1 MTYRNLSPEA
11 LEREFNPRATAKNLD
26 ERLAAGAA
34 ASAATRARLDRVL
47 DVRYGPGENETLDV
61 FPAANPGAPVQLFIH
76 GGYWRAMD
84 KSDYSFIADVFQPA
98 GATTVVINY
107 DLCPAVTL
115 DTIVEQSNRAI
126 AWTWRNVADYGGDPD
141 RLYVSGN
148 SAGGHLTAMA
158 LAHDWTA
165 DGLPADVIRGA
176 APITGVFDCEPV
188 LDITVNEEVRLDP
201 EAARRL
207 SPLRH
212 PPRRA
217 LPLLIAVGG
226 AEPPLWIGM
235 SEDYAALCRA
245 HGIDCEYMELPGQD
259 HFDVSRAV
267 GDPESPLAHA
277 MLRMMGLRPGAGRGG
292 AGRGGSDRPLD
303 GESPG
308 QPPERSRESR

>member
-11 LEREFNPRATAKNLD
+11 LELEFNPRATAKNLD
-26 ERLAAGAA
+26 ERLAAYAA
-34 ASAATRARLDRVL
+34 TSAETRARLDCAL
-47 DVRYGPGENETLDV
+47 DVRYGPGEKETLDI
-61 FPAANPGAPVQLFIH
+61 FPAPGPGSGPGAPVQIFIH

-107 DLCPAVTL
+107 DLCPTVTL
-115 DTIVEQSNRAI
+115 DTIVEQSNRSI
-126 AWTWRNVADYGGDPD
+126 AWTWRNIADYGGDPD

-158 LAHDWTA
+158 LAHDWA
-165 DGLPADVIRGA
+165 AEELPADIIKGA

-188 LDITVNEEVRLDP
+188 VDITVNEEVRLEP
-201 EAARRL
+201 EAAWRL

-226 AEPPLWIGM
+226 AEPRLWIQM

-245 HGIDCEYMELPGQD
+245 HGIECDYMEMPGQD
-259 HFDVSRAV
+259 HFDISRAV

-277 MLRMMGLRPGAGRGG
+277 MLRMMGL
-292 AGRGGSDRPLD
+292 
-303 GESPG
+303 
-308 QPPERSRESR
+308 

>member
-11 LEREFNPRATAKNLD
+11 LELEFNPRATAKNLE
-26 ERLAAGAA
+26 ERIAAGAA
-34 ASAATRARLDRVL
+34 ASAAARARLDCVL
-47 DVRYGPGENETLDV
+47 DVRYGPGEKETLDI
-61 FPAANPGAPVQLFIH
+61 FPAADPGAPVLLFIH

-115 DTIVEQSNRAI
+115 DTIVEQSNRSI
-126 AWTWRNVADYGGDPD
+126 AWTWRNVAGYGGDPD

-165 DGLPADVIRGA
+165 DGLPADVIEGA

-207 SPLRH
+207 SPLRK
-212 PPRRA
+212 PA
-217 LPLLIAVGG
+217 AAG
-226 AEPPLWIGM
+226 AAP
-235 SEDYAALCRA
+235 A
-245 HGIDCEYMELPGQD
+245 HRG
-259 HFDVSRAV
+259 
-267 GDPESPLAHA
+267 
-277 MLRMMGLRPGAGRGG
+277 GRGG
-292 AGRGGSDRPLD
+292 AAALDRDVRGLRGPLPQARHRLRVH
-303 GESPG
+303 GAAGPGPLRRSAARSATRRAPSPT
-308 QPPERSRESR
+308 RCCA